1 MKGKPQLT
9 VENKNYL
16 VEREDIKRNKDS
28 FSSSFLRHCVV

>member
-1 MKGKPQLT
+1 MKGKTQLT

-16 VEREDIKRNKDS
+16 VEREDIKRNEDS